1 MKPPEGPKAG
11 EVRQNPK
18 DGLRYVYIPAG
29 TFVMGCPPGDTHCAA
44 DEKPPHEVRISFG
57 FWMGQTEVTV
67 GAYKQFLAGSGKP
80 APRIPDDSLPA
91 SQVNWNDAY
100 DYCSWAGMRL
110 PTEAEWEYAARAG
123 EPSAE
128 YGPPDEIAWLATNSG
143 GGPRSVAQK
152 KPNHFGLYDVLGN
165 LWEWTADWYSPTT
178 YRGSGGSDPK
188 GPPTGSWRVVRGGSW
203 NKGPNVVRLSAR
215 GGVPP
220 VMRTADIGFR
230 CAGEVRQLTPGEVRV
245 RKS

>member
-1 MKPPEGPKAG
+1 M
-11 EVRQNPK
+11 
-18 DGLRYVYIPAG
+18 
-29 TFVMGCPPGDTHCAA
+29 
-44 DEKPPHEVRISFG
+44 PH
-57 FWMGQTEVTV
+57 
-67 GAYKQFLAGSGKP
+67 
-80 APRIPDDSLPA
+80 DSLPA

-188 GPPTGSWRVVRGGSW
+188 GPPNR
-203 NKGPNVVRLSAR
+203 RLAR
-215 GGVPP
+215 GPGRILEQGAQCCATLRPWRGSAGDEDCGYRVP
-220 VMRTADIGFR
+220 VCG
-230 CAGEVRQLTPGEVRV
+230 
-245 RKS
+245 